1 MMAGQ
6 NSEAE
11 TLFFKGLA
19 AMQSGEHFIAEA
31 CFLEA
36 VSINP
41 SFAEAYSNLGF
52 LLSSRGALAFAEECY
67 RLSIIFDPMNAVTY
81 LNMGVLLDKQK
92 QFEAAELYY
101 KEAIKLDGE
110 YAAAWSNLGVLYAAM
125 WRDDE
130 AEQCYRTAIAMDN
143 NYVTAKFNLSYLLL
157 RQGRFTEGWLCLESR
172 KWYQFL
178 ERQPLDVP
186 RWKGESL
193 AGKRI
198 LICFEAGYGDVIQF
212 CRYVI
217 DLKKQG
223 VIFITLICH
232 PPLVKL
238 LASLKG
244 LDEII
249 AFDQDISKLKWDFW
263 TPLLS
268 IPYHLKTCIESI
280 PAKTPYLHIPE
291 EDVQKWRLPIPK
303 QGLKV
308 GLVWKGNPLFEND
321 AERSLPSLNILEPLW
336 DVSGV
341 SFVSLQKGV
350 EVEELKNIHGGAV
363 ITSLGEHLND
373 FADTAAVIHHL
384 DLVISVDTSVAHLA
398 GALGKPCW
406 VLLPHYKPDWRWLKD
421 RTDSPWYP
429 AMRLFRQA
437 SRGNWTDTIHDVREA
452 LKSLVI
458 ASSKALA
465 LKDIKS

>member
-1 MMAGQ
+1 MMAER

-19 AMQSGEHFIAEA
+19 AMQSGEPCIAEA

-36 VSINP
+36 ISINP

-52 LLSSRGALAFAEECY
+52 LLSARGALAFAEECY
-67 RLSIIFDPMNAVTY
+67 RLSIIFDPMNAVTH

-92 QFEAAELYY
+92 QFDAAELYY
-101 KEAIKLDGE
+101 KEAIKLDGK
-110 YAAAWSNLGVLYAAM
+110 YAIAWSNLGVLYAST

-130 AEQCYRTAIAMDN
+130 AEQCYRTAIAIDKE
-143 NYVTAKFNLSYLLL
+143 YVTAKFNLSYLLL
-157 RQGRFTEGWLCLESR
+157 RQGRFAEGWLCLESR
-172 KWYQFL
+172 KWYQLL
-178 ERQPLDVP
+178 EGQPLDTP
-186 RWKGESL
+186 RWRGESL
-193 AGKRI
+193 DGKRL

-212 CRYVI
+212 CRYVM

-238 LASLKG
+238 LTSLKG
-244 LDEII
+244 LDEVI

-268 IPYHLKTCIESI
+268 IPYHLKTRTESI
-280 PAKTPYLHIPE
+280 PAKIPYLCALE
-291 EDVQKWRLPIPK
+291 EDMQKWRTQIPK
-303 QGLKV
+303 QGLNI

-321 AERSLPSLNILEPLW
+321 AERSLPCLSILEPLW
-336 DVSGV
+336 DVSDV
-341 SFVSLQKGV
+341 NFISLQKDMNEEAQGNKLSKLAITNLGV
-350 EVEELKNIHGGAV
+350 HLK
-363 ITSLGEHLND
+363 D

-384 DLVISVDTSVAHLA
+384 DLVISVDTSVAHLT

-429 AMRLFRQA
+429 TMRLFRQA

-452 LKSLVI
+452 LKSLAI
-458 ASSKALA
+458 ASSKSLA
-465 LKDIKS
+465 IKDIKS